1 MGRLKPG
8 IEPGQAQ
15 ASAGAIARQLEEAY
29 PRENRGAGLA
39 AGLLLA
45 LAGTRVLAALLY
57 GVTPADFL
65 TYAGVSVLLLA
76 TAMIACYL
84 PARRAT
90 KVDPIVALRYE

>member
-39 AGLLLA
+39 AGLA